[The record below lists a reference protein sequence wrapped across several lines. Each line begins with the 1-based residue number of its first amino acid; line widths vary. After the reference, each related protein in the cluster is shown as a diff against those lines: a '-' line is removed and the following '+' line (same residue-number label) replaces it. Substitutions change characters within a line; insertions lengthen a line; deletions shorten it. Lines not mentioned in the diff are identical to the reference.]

1 MSSRIQIWFWLIGWR
16 ADNNGERISGHIF
29 GWPLYSI
36 HVEGEDKSSWPGQTN
51 PARHPNPTSQSIV
64 PHCKYSYQYT
74 TSDLMTMTCSFTCAF
89 ESNHPAPAMQ
99 FPRQLHDGDRPN
111 RTCQPRHVVEEQR
124 FFYGRCRLVTT
135 FLIHDEMEIW
145 RCGRSIPYKMCEF
158 VILLAFASPCIV
170 RSIGSIQFM

>member
-1 MSSRIQIWFWLIGWR
+1 MESVFQVTFLDGHYILSMSKVKIKAPDQAKQIQRGIQIQPVNRL
-16 ADNNGERISGHIF
+16 S
-29 GWPLYSI
+29 
-36 HVEGEDKSSWPGQTN
+36 
-51 PARHPNPTSQSIV
+51 PTAST
-64 PHCKYSYQYT
+64 H
-74 TSDLMTMTCSFTCAF
+74 TSTLQADLMTMTCSLSCAF

-145 RCGRSIPYKMCEF
+145 RCGRSIPNKMCEF
-158 VILLAFASPCIV
+158 VILLAFASTCIV
-170 RSIGSIQFM
+170 RSIGSNLFM

>member
-1 MSSRIQIWFWLIGWR
+1 MESVFQVTFLDGHYILSMSKVKIKAPDQAKQIQRGIQIQPVNRL
-16 ADNNGERISGHIF
+16 S
-29 GWPLYSI
+29 
-36 HVEGEDKSSWPGQTN
+36 
-51 PARHPNPTSQSIV
+51 PTAST
-64 PHCKYSYQYT
+64 H
-74 TSDLMTMTCSFTCAF
+74 TSTLQADLMTMTCSFTCAF